1 MSIHEI
7 ELKKVGVS
15 KRSLNIK
22 LDLSESPGYS
32 VIWYVDGT
40 VQLLC
45 SSAVL
50 TRGLQV
56 ILKKVIA
63 KSFSWLLFSPLE
75 FHIQK
80 SQSLERGLP
89 EVLERKQKRFWEAFA
104 VANGMGFYPNI
115 EFFPSLFFVGSPN
128 VDGMKMTDNQPTLTR
143 CSFH

>member
-63 KSFSWLLFSPLE
+63 NSFLCCVFPHWNPHCNALR
-75 FHIQK
+75 
-80 SQSLERGLP
+80 SLERGLP
-89 EVLERKQKRFWEAFA
+89 EVPERKQK
-104 VANGMGFYPNI
+104 
-115 EFFPSLFFVGSPN
+115 LF
-128 VDGMKMTDNQPTLTR
+128 
-143 CSFH
+143 